1 MATHVRSPRGPQ
13 LGQVGPLALLF
24 SLAFALL
31 CCPVA
36 LGRPAGTPAGAA
48 AGAAAADQGVWPLL
62 LVPFVSY
69 ALLPVRSLLAGGFG
83 LAVAASHLLITAT
96 LAPAKRPRL
105 WRTVSARGAPSPP
118 AQLPGGTRDAA
129 RGVRGS
135 GGPGGGGAARGH
147 PRRGRG
153 GAAGLS
159 AALGTCGLGT
169 RDRAAGT

>member
-1 MATHVRSPRGPQ
+1 MLSALAGAGRAAGRAGARGRPDPGLAPAHCALFLALLVATHVRSPRGPQ
-13 LGQVGPLALLF
+13 LRQVGPLALLF

-83 LAVAASHLLITAT
+83 LAVAASHPLITAT
-96 LAPAKRPRL
+96 PAPAD
-105 WRTVSARGAPSPP
+105 ARA
-118 AQLPGGTRDAA
+118 
-129 RGVRGS
+129 S
-135 GGPGGGGAARGH
+135 GGR
-147 PRRGRG
+147 
-153 GAAGLS
+153 
-159 AALGTCGLGT
+159 
-169 RDRAAGT
+169 